1 MARISI
7 EEAGGRNVVA
17 LLDAIAG
24 SEIDAWTLAHS
35 DDGYNVLVGSHG
47 SIVRNGQTI
56 PPNLLTFP
64 SYTTHPDILNSALNS
79 TAAGRYQLL
88 FRWYQPYAKL
98 LNLSDFS
105 PISQDRIAI
114 QQLKERGSIR
124 LIQNGNLGA
133 ALAQA
138 SNIWASLPGS
148 PYGQHTNTVAYLT
161 SLYKA
166 AGGIINVAA

>member
-1 MARISI
+1 MARITAD
-7 EEAGGRNVVA
+7 EAGGQNVVA

-24 SEIDAWTLAHS
+24 SEIDAWTLANS

-47 SIVRNGQTI
+47 AMVRNGQQV
-56 PPNLLTFP
+56 PPKLLTFS
-64 SYTTHPDILNSALNS
+64 SYATHPDVLNSDLNS

-88 FRWYQPYAKL
+88 FRWYKPYASL
-98 LNLSDFS
+98 LKLSDFS
-105 PISQDRIAI
+105 PLSQDRIAI

-124 LIQNGNLGA
+124 LIQSGNLVA

-148 PYGQHTNTVAYLT
+148 PYGQHTNTVAYLS
-161 SLYKA
+161 SLYTA
-166 AGGIINVAA
+166 AGGQINVAA

>member
-7 EEAGGRNVVA
+7 DEAGGKNVVA

-24 SEIDAWTLAHS
+24 SEIDAWTRANS

-47 SIVRNGQTI
+47 PFVHDGQQI
-56 PPNLLTFP
+56 APKLLTF
-64 SYTTHPDILNSALNS
+64 SNYAKHPDVLNGELNS

-88 FRWYQPYAKL
+88 FRWYKPYAAQ

-124 LIQNGNLGA
+124 LIQGGNLVA

-161 SLYKA
+161 SLYTA
-166 AGGIINVAA
+166 AGGVINVAA